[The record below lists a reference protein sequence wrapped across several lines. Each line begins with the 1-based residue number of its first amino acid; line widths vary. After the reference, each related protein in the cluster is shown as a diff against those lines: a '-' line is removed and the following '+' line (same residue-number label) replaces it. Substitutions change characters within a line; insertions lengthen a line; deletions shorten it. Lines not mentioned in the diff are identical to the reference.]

1 MDTVILR
8 QFEAYLKAKGIKAK
22 PKPKKVKRNANNNQ
36 ATVAATT
43 PIHKTL
49 SKEEVI

>member
-8 QFEAYLKAKGIKAK
+8 QFEAYLKAKGIKA
-22 PKPKKVKRNANNNQ
+22 KPKKVKRNANNNQ